1 MSTTTI
7 RPIKKILI
15 ANRGEIAVRVM
26 RACRELGIKSVAV
39 YSDADRSA
47 QHVQK
52 ADEAIYIGG
61 SPARESYLDMEKVS
75 DAAVKAGADAVH
87 PGYGFLSERA
97 EFVEIC
103 ERKGLIF
110 IGPSADAMRKMG
122 EKTRARMNMQA
133 AGVPTVP
140 GDNGEGGRG
149 FPTAELAL
157 VAAEKVGY
165 PIMLKAA
172 SGGGGRGM
180 RLVDS
185 PDKFVAAFESAKRE
199 SKAAFGDDTIYME
212 RGIIKPRHVEI
223 QVFGD
228 HQGNHVYLFDR
239 DCSVQRRNQKVIE
252 EAPSPIVDDEL
263 RHAMGQV
270 AVRAAAAVNYVGAGT
285 CEFLVAPD
293 KSFFF
298 LEMNTR
304 LQVEHPVTEL
314 ITGIDLVHLQIH
326 VAQGHPL
333 PFRQEDLRH
342 HGAAIECRVYA
353 EDPLKFLPS
362 PGRITRLRT
371 PAGPGVRNDS
381 GVYEGA
387 DISMFYDP
395 MISKLAVWAE
405 TRAEAILKMARAL
418 SEYQVTGIKTNL
430 PFHRRV
436 MQEPDFVRGV
446 YDTSYIE
453 SHKATL
459 LAPYTA
465 NPDDALLAVQAA
477 AIAAASASQTTASA
491 SSSSSVE
498 PSAWRAGFP
507 GWRRDA

>member
-1 MSTTTI
+1 
-7 RPIKKILI
+7 
-15 ANRGEIAVRVM
+15 
-26 RACRELGIKSVAV
+26 
-39 YSDADRSA
+39 
-47 QHVQK
+47 
-52 ADEAIYIGG
+52 
-61 SPARESYLDMEKVS
+61 
-75 DAAVKAGADAVH
+75 
-87 PGYGFLSERA
+87 
-97 EFVEIC
+97 
-103 ERKGLIF
+103 
-110 IGPSADAMRKMG
+110 
-122 EKTRARMNMQA
+122 
-133 AGVPTVP
+133 
-140 GDNGEGGRG
+140 
-149 FPTAELAL
+149 
-157 VAAEKVGY
+157 
-165 PIMLKAA
+165 
-172 SGGGGRGM
+172 
-180 RLVDS
+180 
-185 PDKFVAAFESAKRE
+185 
-199 SKAAFGDDTIYME
+199 
-212 RGIIKPRHVEI
+212 
-223 QVFGD
+223 
-228 HQGNHVYLFDR
+228 
-239 DCSVQRRNQKVIE
+239 
-252 EAPSPIVDDEL
+252 
-263 RHAMGQV
+263 
-270 AVRAAAAVNYVGAGT
+270 
-285 CEFLVAPD
+285 LVAPD

-477 AIAAASASQTTASA
+477 AIAAASASETIAAATT
-491 SSSSSVE
+491 SSSVE